1 MPNPSKPESDWI
13 VRIERRRDGKRYF
26 FRHDGNTTAR
36 YESSMRL
43 PKEIAL
49 QLANAIATQ
58 HKDFTA
64 RACRFDSPVHR
75 RKSKCKTARLQRN
88 AATIA
93 DPTEPARENQTKS
106 ASSRTGTDS
115 RAQDQMKAK

>member
-1 MPNPSKPESDWI
+1 MTDQKSDETDWI
-13 VRIERRRDGKRYF
+13 VRIERRRDGKHYF

-49 QLANAIATQ
+49 QLAHAIATQ

-64 RACRFDSPVHR
+64 RACRFDSPIHR
-75 RKSKCKTARLQRN
+75 RKNKRPK
-88 AATIA
+88 
-93 DPTEPARENQTKS
+93 
-106 ASSRTGTDS
+106 AS
-115 RAQDQMKAK
+115 

>member
-1 MPNPSKPESDWI
+1 MPNSSKPESDWI

-49 QLANAIATQ
+49 QLAHAIATQ

-64 RACRFDSPVHR
+64 RACRFDSPIHR
-75 RKSKCKTARLQRN
+75 RKNKCQ
-88 AATIA
+88 
-93 DPTEPARENQTKS
+93 
-106 ASSRTGTDS
+106 
-115 RAQDQMKAK
+115 KAL